1 MRSLHLVSI
10 SVSLTAAQLLLP
22 YLCFFKSENSLLLP
36 GSKGI
41 ALAFHIC
48 IMLRAICREILL
60 KIRNTAYSIIPEQK

>member
-48 IMLRAICREILL
+48 IML
-60 KIRNTAYSIIPEQK
+60 